1 MHPRLITDTIL
12 HVPGPDISSLLAE
25 ILKVTY
31 SRRLPILN
39 SAKVFSLALW
49 ILGSQRLPQSLLS
62 SQASEIVSV
71 FRSTLDTQ
79 PIGQQFALHTE
90 DGLKVCKR
98 LFDMNTC

>member
-1 MHPRLITDTIL
+1 MHPRLIIDTIL
-12 HVPGPDISSLLAE
+12 HVPGSDISSLLAE

-62 SQASEIVSV
+62 SQASDIVSV

-79 PIGQQFALHTE
+79 PVGQQFALHTE
-90 DGLKVCKR
+90 DGLKV
-98 LFDMNTC
+98 